1 MTRRSKLRVGDRV
14 RYRGRAL
21 SNADEI
27 RVTRIEKTHEPGEAY
42 GEVVK
47 CVLWD
52 STFVADLDDG
62 HWVYNHQ
69 IAPIEVEEAVA

>member
-1 MTRRSKLRVGDRV
+1 MTRPSKLRVGDRV

-21 SNADEI
+21 SSDPDL

-42 GEVVK
+42 GDVVG

-52 STFVADLDDG
+52 STFVADLSDG
-62 HWVYNHQ
+62 HWVYSHQ
-69 IAPIEVEEAVA
+69 IAPIQEVVA